1 MADTT
6 TTNYA
11 WTKPEIGASNDTWG
25 TKLNADLDSIDSI
38 LFSVSGTATAAMPK
52 AGGTFTN
59 TILFSGAAG
68 ATITGSGTFTGNLT
82 GNASGSSGSCT
93 GNAATATVAAGLSTP
108 LAFTSG
114 GLGQN
119 NANLA
124 AVKTQLGI
132 VGAGADTAY
141 AFRANNLS
149 DLASAATARTNL
161 GVTASGSD
169 TAYCLKSSNLSD
181 VTASTARTNLGI
193 GSIATR
199 ALTISTAAP
208 SGGADGDVWF
218 RY

>member
-52 AGGTFTN
+52 SGGTFTN
-59 TILFSGAAG
+59 TVLFSGTAG
-68 ATITGSGTFTGNLT
+68 ITISGTGTFTGNLT

-93 GNAATATVAAGLSTP
+93 GNAATATTAAGVSTP
-108 LAFTSG
+108 LAYTSG
-114 GLGQN
+114 GLGQA
-119 NANLA
+119 NADLA

-132 VGAGADTAY
+132 TAAGADPAY
-141 AFRANNLS
+141 CLKSANLS
-149 DLASAATARTNL
+149 DVNAATARTNL
-161 GVTASGSD
+161 GITASGAD
-169 TAYCLKSSNLSD
+169 GAYCLKSSNLSD
-181 VTASTARTNLGI
+181 VNNASTARTNLGI

-199 ALTISTAAP
+199 ALTISMSSA
-208 SGGADGDVWF
+208 SGGSDGDVWF
-218 RY
+218 KY

>member
-52 AGGTFTN
+52 SGGTFTN
-59 TILFSGAAG
+59 TVLFSGTAG
-68 ATITGSGTFTGNLT
+68 ITISGTGTFTGNLT

-93 GNAATATVAAGLSTP
+93 GNAATATTAAGVSTP
-108 LAFTSG
+108 LAYTSG
-114 GLGQN
+114 GLGQA
-119 NANLA
+119 NADLA

-132 VGAGADTAY
+132 VGSGADTAY

-193 GSIATR
+193 GSMATR
-199 ALTISTAAP
+199 ALTISMSSA
-208 SGGADGDVWF
+208 SGGSDGDVWF
-218 RY
+218 KY